1 VEAPG
6 PLLPP
11 GEVGAID
18 VAIGLAAILLLTLA
32 TAFFVAAEF
41 ALVASDRNKVERLA
55 EEGHRGA
62 RSLSNAL
69 KELSFELSGC
79 QLGITIT
86 SLLVGFIVE
95 PTIGE
100 AMAPL
105 LEGLG
110 LPASSALGLSVALAL
125 VLATAIQMVLGELI
139 PKNLAVAR
147 PLQIGLAIVAPL
159 RLLNLLAKPL
169 ILLLNASANALVR
182 ALGIEPRDELSS
194 VRSLEELE
202 LLIQSS
208 RQEGELPEE
217 EAALLARSISF
228 WEKTAGDALVPR
240 VSVAALTHDSSVADL
255 VSVAVDTGHS
265 RFPVYRDNLD
275 DIIGL
280 AHIKDIYRIPYDG
293 RTSAL
298 VTEVMQD
305 PLLVPESRKL
315 GSLLAQMRRERKHL
329 AIVLDEYGGT
339 SGILTIEDLLEEIVG
354 DIEDEYDPSASLELT
369 RPPAGVYLVSGMLH
383 RDDLQDVTKLALP
396 EGDYDT
402 LAGFLL
408 SRFERIPEPGDQTNF
423 GDWEFK
429 VVSMDNR
436 RIDTVLVAAPAARKV
451 EEVT

>member
-1 VEAPG
+1 MRAVDIALG
-6 PLLPP
+6 L
-11 GEVGAID
+11 GAI
-18 VAIGLAAILLLTLA
+18 ILLTLA

-62 RSLSNAL
+62 RSLFNAL

-79 QLGITIT
+79 QLGITVT

-110 LPASSALGLSVALAL
+110 LPESSALGISVALAL
-125 VLATAIQMVLGELI
+125 VLATAIQMVVGELI

-147 PLQIGLAIVAPL
+147 SLQVGLVVVTPL

-169 ILLLNASANALVR
+169 ILFLNASANALVR

-217 EAALLARSISF
+217 EAALLARSIAF

-240 VSVAALTHDSSVADL
+240 VSVTAVQHDSSVADL

-265 RFPVYRDNLD
+265 RFPVYRGNLD

-280 AHIKDIYRIPYDG
+280 AHIKDIHRVPYGD
-293 RTSAL
+293 RASAP
-298 VTEVMQD
+298 VTEMTQD
-305 PLLVPESRKL
+305 PLLVPESQEL

-339 SGILTIEDLLEEIVG
+339 AGILTIEDLLEEIIG
-354 DIEDEYDPSASLELT
+354 DIEDEYDPSANGPELT
-369 RPPAGVYLVSGMLH
+369 SPPEGVYLVSGMLH
-383 RDDLQDVTKLALP
+383 RDELQDATNLALP

-402 LAGFLL
+402 LAGWLL
-408 SRFERIPEPGDQTNF
+408 TRFERIPEKGDQTSF
-423 GDWEFK
+423 GEWEFK
-429 VVSMDNR
+429 IVAMDNR
-436 RIDTVLVAAPAARKV
+436 RIDKVLVAAPGAGKN
-451 EEVT
+451 EQVT

>member
-1 VEAPG
+1 MP
-6 PLLPP
+6 
-11 GEVGAID
+11 AID
-18 VAIGLAAILLLTLA
+18 IALGLGGIILLTLA

-41 ALVASDRNKVERLA
+41 ALVASDRNKVERLV

-62 RSLSNAL
+62 KSLFKAL
-69 KELSFELSGC
+69 KALSFELSGC
-79 QLGITIT
+79 QLGITVT

-105 LEGLG
+105 LVAGG
-110 LPASSALGLSVALAL
+110 LPEASALGVSIALAL
-125 VLATAIQMVLGELI
+125 ILATAIQMVLGELI

-147 PLQIGLAIVAPL
+147 PLPVGLAVVTPL
-159 RLLNLLAKPL
+159 RLLNFLAKPL
-169 ILLLNASANALVR
+169 ILFLNASANALVR
-182 ALGIEPRDELSS
+182 VLGIEPRDELSS

-217 EAALLARSISF
+217 EADLLERSIAF

-240 VSVAALTHDSSVADL
+240 VSVAALRHDASVADL
-255 VSVAVDTGHS
+255 VSLAIDTGHS
-265 RFPVYRDNLD
+265 RFPVYRESLD

-280 AHIKDIYRIPYDG
+280 VHIKDIHRIAFEK
-293 RTSAL
+293 RSSAP
-298 VTEVMQD
+298 VTEIMQD
-305 PLLVPESRKL
+305 PLLVPESRQL

-339 SGILTIEDLLEEIVG
+339 AGILTIEDLLEEIVG
-354 DIEDEYDPSASLELT
+354 DIEDEYDASTTPQLT
-369 RPPAGVYLVSGMLH
+369 APPAGIHMVSGLLH
-383 RDDLQDVTKLALP
+383 RDELEDVTDLVLP

-408 SRFERIPEPGDQTNF
+408 TRFERIPEPGDQTSF

-429 VVSMDNR
+429 ILTMDNR
-436 RIDTVLVAAPAARKV
+436 RIDTVLVAAPGAHAEDVR
-451 EEVT
+451 

>member
-1 VEAPG
+1 METPT
-6 PLLPP
+6 PLQSPE
-11 GEVGAID
+11 EVWAID
-18 VAIGLAAILLLTLA
+18 VAIGLAAIILLTLA

-62 RSLSNAL
+62 RSLLKAL
-69 KELSFELSGC
+69 KDLSFELSGC
-79 QLGITIT
+79 QLGITVT

-100 AMAPL
+100 AMAPV
-105 LEGLG
+105 LERLG
-110 LPASSALGLSVALAL
+110 VPESSALGVSIALAL

-147 PLQIGLAIVAPL
+147 SVPIGLAVVTPL

-169 ILLLNASANALVR
+169 ILLLNNSANALVR

-208 RQEGELPEE
+208 RQDGQLPEE
-217 EAALLARSISF
+217 EAALLARSIAF

-240 VSVAALTHDSSVADL
+240 VSVAALPHDSSVADL
-255 VSVAVDTGHS
+255 VAVAVDTGHS
-265 RFPVYRDNLD
+265 RFPVYRENLD
-275 DIIGL
+275 AVIGL
-280 AHIKDIYRIPYDG
+280 AHIKDIYRIPHDD
-293 RTSAL
+293 RASAS

-305 PLLVPESRKL
+305 PLLVPESRAL

-329 AIVLDEYGGT
+329 GIVLDEYGGT
-339 SGILTIEDLLEEIVG
+339 AGILTIEDLLEEIVG

-369 RPPAGVYLVSGMLH
+369 RPPEGVYLVSGLLH
-383 RDDLQDVTKLALP
+383 RDELQDATNLALP

-408 SRFERIPEPGDQTNF
+408 TRFERIPEEGDQTSY

-429 VVSMDNR
+429 VVAMDNR
-436 RIDTVLVAAPAARKV
+436 RIDKVLVATPAAGKA
-451 EEVT
+451 EEVG

>member
-1 VEAPG
+1 MRTVDIALG
-6 PLLPP
+6 F
-11 GEVGAID
+11 GAI
-18 VAIGLAAILLLTLA
+18 ILLTLA

-62 RSLSNAL
+62 RSLFKAL
-69 KELSFELSGC
+69 KDLSFELSGC
-79 QLGITIT
+79 QLGITVT

-100 AMAPL
+100 AMAPVL
-105 LEGLG
+105 VSLG
-110 LPASSALGLSVALAL
+110 LPESSALGISIALAL

-147 PLQIGLAIVAPL
+147 PLPVGLAVVTPL
-159 RLLNLLAKPL
+159 RLLNLMAKPL
-169 ILLLNASANALVR
+169 ILLLNSSANGLVR

-208 RQEGELPEE
+208 RQEGQLPDE
-217 EAALLARSISF
+217 EADLLERSIAF
-228 WEKTAGDALVPR
+228 WEKTSGDALVPR
-240 VSVAALTHDSSVADL
+240 VSVTALEHDSSVADL

-265 RFPVYRDNLD
+265 RFPVYRGNLD

-280 AHIKDIYRIPYDG
+280 AHIKDIHRIPYN
-293 RTSAL
+293 RRPSTS

-305 PLLVPESRKL
+305 PLLVPESRAL
-315 GSLLAQMRRERKHL
+315 GSLLTQMRRERKHL

-339 SGILTIEDLLEEIVG
+339 AGILTIEDLLEEIVG
-354 DIEDEYDPSASLELT
+354 DIEDEYDPSAATELT
-369 RPPAGVYLVSGMLH
+369 SPPEGMYVVSGLLH
-383 RDDLQDVTKLALP
+383 RDELQDAANFALP
-396 EGDYDT
+396 EGDFDT

-408 SRFERIPEPGDQTNF
+408 TRFERIPEPGDRTSY
-423 GDWEFK
+423 GGWEFK
-429 VVSMDNR
+429 VVTMDNR
-436 RIDTVLVAAPAARKV
+436 RIDTVLVAAPAVSRAGGVK
-451 EEVT
+451 